1 MSHTVTP
8 SKRQAKPR
16 WKRRK
21 DARPGE
27 IVAAALDVF
36 GERGFAATKLADVA
50 RRAGVTKGTVYLYFD
65 TKEALVSGLQAR
77 YMDTLTGSA
86 GMLLQGDGNPLER
99 LDRFLVST
107 VEFHLTHRQLHD
119 VLFHETGMRDDETL
133 RQLANTLAAFIAD
146 GTKARVF
153 HADDPAFSAQ
163 FILHGLHGVLVSFLH
178 RRTAN
183 RAEFIA
189 SCQATVHQLL
199 GVSTTSKRRRR

>member
-1 MSHTVTP
+1 MTTTTP
-8 SKRQAKPR
+8 SRKKRTQPPEV
-16 WKRRK
+16 RREQLL
-21 DARPGE
+21 D
-27 IVAAALDVF
+27 AAARVLVEK
-36 GERGFAATKLADVA
+36 GPSAMTVGDVA
-50 RRAGVTKGTVYLYFD
+50 SVAGLAKGTVYLYFD

-86 GMLLQGDGNPLER
+86 GMLLEGDGSHLER

-107 VEFHLTHRQLHD
+107 VDFHLTHRQLHD

-133 RQLANTLAAFIAD
+133 RQLADILAAFITD

-163 FILHGLHGVLVSFLH
+163 FVLHGLHGVLVSFLH

-189 SCQATVHQLL
+189 SCQATVRQLL
-199 GVSTTSKRRRR
+199 GVKNTSKRRSG

>member
-1 MSHTVTP
+1 MAGTTP
-8 SKRQAKPR
+8 TLKKRTQPPEV
-16 WKRRK
+16 RREQLL
-21 DARPGE
+21 D
-27 IVAAALDVF
+27 AAARVLVEK
-36 GERGFAATKLADVA
+36 GPSAMTVGDVA
-50 RRAGVTKGTVYLYFD
+50 KVAGLAKGTVYLYFD